1 MEQITGYLR
10 PDGKIGVRN
19 HVLVIPSSGCA
30 LHVSEMITRNV
41 PGAVCLANQYGCG
54 QIGKDLE
61 QTFRTL
67 VGLGRNPNVGAVMV
81 VGLGCESLKPGL
93 LAENI
98 ALSGKPVEM
107 IIIQDSGGTLGAIEK
122 GTNTLK
128 KLAAKVAEV
137 EPSYYPVSEIIL
149 GLECGASDTTSGLA
163 ANPSLGHAADM
174 LVKSGGSVILA
185 ETVEIIGAEHVLAR
199 RALNPEIATKLLAV
213 VQTFEQRAVN
223 EGSDIRDTQP
233 TPGNKA
239 GGITTLEEKSL
250 GCIYKAGTT
259 TVNDVIAYAEGIRV
273 KGLSVMDTPGH
284 DIQSMIGMLAGG
296 AQIVAFTTGRGSP
309 CGTPIAP
316 VVKIT
321 ANKQTYDKM
330 KENIDVY
337 VGDVIEGKGSI
348 QVSGAKIY
356 EKVIA
361 ACNGQLT
368 CSEKLGH
375 REFALWRIGTSY

>member
-10 PDGKIGVRN
+10 ADGKIGVRN

-30 LHVSEMITRNV
+30 LHVAKMITRKV

-67 VGLGRNPNVGAVMV
+67 AGLGRNPNVGAVMV
-81 VGLGCESLKPGL
+81 VGLGCESLQPGL
-93 LAENI
+93 LADNI

-107 IIIQDSGGTLGAIEK
+107 IIIQNNGGTSGAIAK
-122 GTNTLK
+122 GTQLLK
-128 KLAAKVAEV
+128 KLAANVAKA
-137 EPSYYPVSEIIL
+137 EPSHYPASEIIL
-149 GLECGASDTTSGLA
+149 GLECGASDATSGLA
-163 ANPSLGHAADM
+163 ANPSLGYAADM
-174 LVKSGGSVILA
+174 LVQSGGSIILS

-199 RALNPEIATKLLAV
+199 RAANPEIAAKLLGV
-213 VQTFEQRAVN
+213 VQAFEQRVVN

-259 TVNDVIAYAEGIRV
+259 AVNDVLAYAEGIRG

-321 ANKQTYDKM
+321 ANKQTYAKM
-330 KENIDVY
+330 MDNIDVY
-337 VGDVIEGKGSI
+337 VGGVIEGSSSI
-348 QVSGAKIY
+348 QVSGAQIY
-356 EKVIA
+356 EQVMA

-368 CSEKLGH
+368 CSEKLQH